1 MNNSGFGLGFGFISD
16 SSETIIVEKYLVE
29 DDGDNL
35 LDDSGNL
42 LIAGE
47 HD

>member
-1 MNNSGFGLGFGFISD
+1 MNNSGFGLGFGFTSD
-16 SSETIIVEKYLVE
+16 PSETITVEKYLVE

-35 LDDSGNL
+35 LDDSGNF

-47 HD
+47 LD